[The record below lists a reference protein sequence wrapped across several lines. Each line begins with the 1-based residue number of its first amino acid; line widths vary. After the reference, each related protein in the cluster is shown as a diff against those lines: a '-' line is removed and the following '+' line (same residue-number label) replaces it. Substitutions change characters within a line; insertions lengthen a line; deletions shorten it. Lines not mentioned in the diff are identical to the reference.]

1 MTLEPKKN
9 LSVPANAID
18 LNDVAQVEHWCKQLD
33 CSPIELRNSV
43 FEKGRLFVDVAASV
57 IAHRLPAL

>member
-1 MTLEPKKN
+1 MELEPRKN
-9 LSVPANAID
+9 FNVPSNFID
-18 LNDVAQVEHWCKQLD
+18 LNDVSQVEHWCRQLD
-33 CSPIELRNSV
+33 CSPIELRNGV